1 MLRFLFGLFAIVV
14 ILYAV
19 FWRGNPAIETLMP
32 LEISTL
38 LKRAN
43 EFDGQRV
50 TVGGTV
56 LDSAA
61 VMGLGGF
68 RLRQGDA
75 EVLVLTSHGIPETRS
90 EVRVSGTFKQAFVLN
105 GLQYAVILAQ

>member
-1 MLRFLFGLFAIVV
+1 MLRFLFGLFAILI

-19 FWRGNPAIETLMP
+19 VWRGKPAIETLTP

-50 TVGGTV
+50 TVGGIV

-75 EVLVLTSHGIPETRS
+75 EVLVLTSRGIPESRS

-105 GLQYAVILAQ
+105 GVQYAVILAH